1 MGTAVKCDQMQD
13 ASKSISALRGDHGV
27 TIGDLSDFPKVTRF
41 PIYYQWV
48 TRRGDLVTLETG
60 ENIARE
66 LHRGYGGCVAALRGN
81 IGNLGH
87 PSTTVAYGIAFS
99 GGR

>member
-27 TIGDLSDFPKVTRF
+27 TIGDLPFFWMVADF
-41 PIYYQWV
+41 PIYNQWV
-48 TRRGDLVTLETG
+48 TVWGDLVTLETG

-66 LHRGYGGCVAALRGN
+66 LQRGYRGCVAALRGN
-81 IGNLGH
+81 IGIL
-87 PSTTVAYGIAFS
+87 A
-99 GGR
+99 GR